1 MIINNN
7 ARVYMTQS
15 TIAKFNEYNAQYVA
29 ELQAIDAMINSQ
41 VITLAE
47 YRRLLAD
54 AWQDYRRAL
63 ATI

>member
-1 MIINNN
+1 
-7 ARVYMTQS
+7 MTQS

-47 YRRLLAD
+47 YRQLVAD
-54 AWQDYRRAL
+54 ACADFTQAL
-63 ATI
+63 ATL